1 VADLD
6 RLYRQSKDIREKRIK
21 LQEEALRHAG
31 FSQRRLYIPSSSKN
45 KTYCELSPKKY
56 YVTVLTAWLSIVL
69 NIFYVQL

>member
-31 FSQRRLYIPSSSKN
+31 FSQRRL
-45 KTYCELSPKKY
+45 
-56 YVTVLTAWLSIVL
+56 
-69 NIFYVQL
+69 